1 MRKADTAI
9 RKEKHRLKNMLDNL
23 EIDNI
28 KIPDELK

>member
-9 RKEKHRLKNMLDNL
+9 RKEKHRLKSMLDNL
-23 EIDNI
+23 EIDKI